1 MLLPFPKAGT
11 LALTAAL
18 ALLLML
24 VVACAPAATPMP
36 IPTATPVPTAIP
48 TTSETTATPN
58 QEFATPEPTATPT
71 FPSWTFSERVDDIT
85 DARTVTIKLRA
96 HKSTVGPMPAL
107 QIICSNEEGWKAI
120 VIDWGV
126 EIASLITT
134 QPLPVSWHVDGE
146 ITPSQSWP
154 TGTDEGGDAQ
164 VTYRSFRPLSA
175 VDGFGAMPGRRVDE
189 YIKDLRR
196 ADKIVATVY
205 PKDGPKDG
213 DSIKAVWYTSEFAE
227 AYQRIAEECNLT
239 IP

>member
-1 MLLPFPKAGT
+1 MLQPFPKAT
-11 LALTAAL
+11 ILALIAAL
-18 ALLLML
+18 ALLML
-24 VVACAPAATPMP
+24 AVACAPAATPTA
-36 IPTATPVPTAIP
+36 IPTDTPVPTAIP
-48 TTSETTATPN
+48 TTPATTAIPN
-58 QEFATPEPTATPT
+58 QALATPEPTATPA
-71 FPSWTFSERVDDIT
+71 FPSWIFSERVDDIT

-96 HKSTVGPMPAL
+96 HKSTVGPIPTL
-107 QIICSNEEGWKAI
+107 QIICNNEEGWKAI

-196 ADKIVATVY
+196 GDKIVATVY

-213 DSIKAVWYTSEFAE
+213 DSIKAVWYTAEFAE